1 MLRHAIEKFPEMER
15 QTYLSP
21 GSLDKDLPPASSSF
35 ILGRMADTNAFRGM
49 KGLLLVAC
57 LLCLAL
63 LTLTPS
69 LSAQDLGP
77 HFRRIKEGIY
87 VQSSREVNST
97 SSIVLTEE
105 GVVIIDT
112 GQTLIDSH
120 EVMQAVRKLT
130 NLPVRMVIN
139 TEVHADHTTGNFVFS
154 PPALVVNHA
163 GASDAMRKAFDPER
177 ANTLAKQSPEMR
189 EAVQGYRLVTPHV
202 EYQNKTTLRVGE
214 RTFELI
220 HMKGVHS
227 EADTAVWLP
236 NERVLFAASVAL
248 PGSINNIRAF
258 VQIPDMLAAMKMM
271 RSLNPDVVVPGHGS
285 FGTTKIFDD
294 NERYYT
300 LLLDRVGA
308 LVRAGR
314 TLEQVKQ
321 ELRMPEYTDWSYQ
334 ERMPSNVEAA
344 YRAVTTR

>member
-1 MLRHAIEKFPEMER
+1 
-15 QTYLSP
+15 
-21 GSLDKDLPPASSSF
+21 
-35 ILGRMADTNAFRGM
+35 MAETPAFRGI
-49 KGLLLVAC
+49 KTAVLIVGFP
-57 LLCLAL
+57 CLAF
-63 LTLTPS
+63 
-69 LSAQDLGP
+69 LSPPVEAQDLGP
-77 HFRRIKEGIY
+77 NIRKIKEGIY

-97 SSIVLTEE
+97 SGIVITED

-112 GQTLIDSH
+112 GQTLIDSR

-130 NLPVRMVIN
+130 SLPVRMVIN
-139 TEVHADHTTGNFVFS
+139 TEVHPDHTTGNFVFS
-154 PPALVVNHA
+154 PPALVINHA

-177 ANTLAKQSPEMR
+177 ANAMAKQSPEMR
-189 EAVQGYRLVTPHV
+189 EAAQGYRLVTPHI
-202 EYQNKTTLRVGE
+202 EYQNTTTLRVGE
-214 RTFELI
+214 RVFELI

-258 VQIPDMLAAMKMM
+258 VQIPDMLAAMRMM
-271 RSLNPDVVVPGHGS
+271 KSLNPEVVVPGHGS

-300 LLLDRVGA
+300 LLLERVGA

-321 ELRMPEYTDWSYQ
+321 ELRMPEYANWSYQ

-344 YRAVTTR
+344 YRAATAR